1 MTGGM
6 PNLITGRAMRFYREH
21 RGFEVHL
28 GEAPR
33 TSDAGGVTWLVRGYG
48 KDRANGVAPSRQEAF
63 TAASAA
69 IDRIEDDPYRF
80 PVNLVGYPRE
90 SEGDVVTRDGEVLG
104 RWRMSDDEALEM
116 VEFIPEGADDVL
128 FRDHFIGVLCAT
140 IQDWYEGRESR

>member
-1 MTGGM
+1 MAGM

-28 GEAPR
+28 GEASL
-33 TSDAGGVTWLVRGYG
+33 TSKAGEVTWSVRGYG

-63 TAASAA
+63 MAASAA
-69 IDRIEDDPYRF
+69 IDQIEDDPYRF
-80 PVNLVGYPRE
+80 PINLVGYPRE
-90 SEGDVVTRDGEVLG
+90 SEGEVVTRDGEVLG

-128 FRDHFIGVLCAT
+128 FRGHVIGVLCANV
-140 IQDWYEGRESR
+140 QDWHEGQESQ